1 MSPWHSWSP
10 KTPVERKIAWGSMK
24 SNATTVG
31 MHPGCIFVAK
41 ILRPRK
47 VGIFLYGLD
56 GAAMQTDPATWI
68 PSLQSATQVHISKHS
83 PRSECGQGVH
93 AWTSEPA
100 TQNTLSDYYQCYTG
114 LCTSMLRSLQQRK
127 KASIMSKASPANQ
140 LYSRSMFE

>member
-1 MSPWHSWSP
+1 
-10 KTPVERKIAWGSMK
+10 MK

-93 AWTSEPA
+93 A
-100 TQNTLSDYYQCYTG
+100 
-114 LCTSMLRSLQQRK
+114 
-127 KASIMSKASPANQ
+127 
-140 LYSRSMFE
+140 